1 MGHEL
6 FAVLAIFVPIL
17 GSGAVLLACRAPRR
31 VRDALAVGFGLTAAL
46 LTVAT
51 LFGLRAEPIRASA
64 WIPVLNVSF
73 DLRLDALGAF
83 VAVIAGT
90 IGFLVVLYSR
100 SYMRHAES
108 EGYSLARYDALV
120 LLFIGAMIGLAFSD
134 TLLAFYV
141 FWETVGLCSFA
152 LISYYHRDPKARR
165 AGLKAFAVTRVGDI
179 GLLVALVALWSA
191 SGVVGFSGLETALVP
206 PEVFGL
212 AGFGILLAAVG
223 KSAQVPLHVWLPDAM
238 EAPTPISALIHAATM
253 VNAGVYLVARTFP
266 FFEGLGWWPQA
277 LLWIGAGTALLAAVG
292 AYAEPDLKRVLA
304 YSTVSQLG
312 YMFAAVGAGAIL
324 ASQFHLLSQAIFK
337 ALLFLGAGAVIQ
349 AVGTRDMYK
358 MGGLRASMP
367 LTSIGFLVG
376 IFAMVGIP
384 VFNGFWSKELLLDA
398 VLDHGAVGPFAV
410 LVATTFATAAY
421 AWRAYTLTF
430 RGSPR
435 FEGTA
440 RDAPW
445 PMSAVVVALAAAAG
459 TSWILLGA
467 YADAMTSTMPGYGIE
482 PIGLLD
488 AAMAIGRWPVL
499 LLPVVVIALSGLL
512 VFGAGRWFERRL
524 PERSAVARLVRSGFL
539 VDTAYGGI
547 ARAFAAGAQRLRR
560 TQTGDLNV
568 NTAGVLGALVVLLV
582 VLLLEVIR

>member
-1 MGHEL
+1 MAFED
-6 FAVLAIFVPIL
+6 FAVLAIFVPLL
-17 GSGAVLLACRAPRR
+17 GAGAVPLAGLVSRK
-31 VRDALAVGFGLTAAL
+31 VRDFTAVAFGLAAAAFTIL
-46 LTVAT
+46 T
-51 LFGLRAEPIRASA
+51 LFAVRPDAVPVYA
-64 WIPVLNVSF
+64 WIPVLNVRF
-73 DLRLDALGAF
+73 DLRIDALGAF
-83 VAVIAGT
+83 VGAIAGT
-90 IGFLVVLYSR
+90 IGFLVVLYSLA
-100 SYMRHAES
+100 YMRHAEE
-108 EGYSLARYDALV
+108 EGYSLSRYYALV
-120 LLFIGAMIGLAFSD
+120 LLFIGAMIGLGLSD
-134 TLLAFYV
+134 SLLAFYI

-152 LISYYHRDPKARR
+152 LISFYHRDAKARR

-191 SGVVGFSGLETALVP
+191 GGVVTFSGLDASGVP
-206 PEVFGL
+206 TDILGL
-212 AGFGILLAAVG
+212 AAFGFLLAAIG

-238 EAPTPISALIHAATM
+238 EAPTTISALIHAATM

-266 FFEGLGWWPQA
+266 ALEALGWWPQA
-277 LLWIGAGTALLAAVG
+277 LLWIGSITALVAALS

-312 YMFAAVGAGAIL
+312 YMVAAVGAGAIL

-337 ALLFLGAGAVIQ
+337 ALLFLAAGAVIE
-349 AVGTRDMYK
+349 AVGTRDMYG

-398 VLDHGAVGPFAV
+398 VLDQGAVGPFAV

-467 YADAMTSTMPGYGIE
+467 YADAMTST
-482 PIGLLD
+482 
-488 AAMAIGRWPVL
+488 
-499 LLPVVVIALSGLL
+499 
-512 VFGAGRWFERRL
+512 
-524 PERSAVARLVRSGFL
+524 
-539 VDTAYGGI
+539 
-547 ARAFAAGAQRLRR
+547 
-560 TQTGDLNV
+560 
-568 NTAGVLGALVVLLV
+568 
-582 VLLLEVIR
+582 